1 MEDYPKFRVT
11 EIKEGDEVALLGS
24 ITATKHGRET
34 WIGDH
39 WLGYLLRN
47 QEVISGRWRAEEKQW
62 AFVLTNR
69 QALELIRGV
78 AQWDVLDGYW
88 GERAEI
94 VFDTSRD
101 WRKMH
106 FQSSDAV
113 EFQYGKARLWTR
125 ADSPQSAGGN
135 LIERGWDHEHCAI
148 YWETIG
154 MGGQHEGYFS
164 DPNTWVCEE
173 CFNKFVLP
181 RSLSFIP
188 PVDTNEST

>member
-1 MEDYPKFRVT
+1 MVDYPKFRVT
-11 EIKEGDEVALLGS
+11 QIKEGDEVALLGL
-24 ITATKHGRET
+24 ITATKHGSQT

-47 QEVISGRWRAEEKQW
+47 GEVIPGRWRAEGKQW
-62 AFVLTNR
+62 AFVLKNR
-69 QALELIRGV
+69 QVLDSIRGEV
-78 AQWDVLDGYW
+78 QWDVLDGYW

-101 WRKMH
+101 WRKMQ

-113 EFQYGKARLWTR
+113 EFQREKARLWTR
-125 ADSPQSAGGN
+125 ADAAKSEGGK
-135 LIERGWDHEHCAI
+135 LIEGGWDHEHCAI
-148 YWETIG
+148 YSEKIG
-154 MGGQHEGYFS
+154 VGGQPEGYFS
-164 DPNTWVCEE
+164 DPDTWVCVE

-188 PVDTNEST
+188 SP